1 MRTHESTSG
10 QVLNVRV
17 ALFGALVAGRLAGC
31 GGSSSGTGAMSGSA
45 GPNAPLTITQS
56 NATATA
62 AEAIGTPTT
71 WSGSGAA
78 AVGTAAS
85 AAVPASLGAIDR
97 RVVQRL
103 MSSANALPAAG
114 GTVTVPCAVGGSF
127 TAVTSAD
134 AMTVTVTFAGC
145 SEVAGTSIGGTQT
158 YTNLMVTTQSSLET
172 ISANVTD
179 ALTIVVGTV
188 SFSVAGDY
196 AFSFSANKTA
206 SGFSTETFGLTGS
219 TLAISVSKSGAVSD
233 SVTLTNF
240 DFSFEE
246 DLTVSPHQLYSS
258 FHFVLASSRLN
269 GEITVTTTEQFK
281 QIVDPAETR
290 LFPYTGQLMIE
301 GAAGMRLQ
309 VTIFGDET
317 FVPPTGEGQIEL
329 QLDSGT
335 GTFAPATWLSWAAL
349 AAGGAG

>member
-1 MRTHESTSG
+1 MRAHESASG
-10 QVLNVRV
+10 KVFNVRV
-17 ALFGALVAGRLAGC
+17 ALFGALVAGALAGC

-45 GPNAPLTITQS
+45 GPNSPLTITQS

-62 AEAIGTPTT
+62 AEAIVTPATLA
-71 WSGSGAA
+71 GSAA
-78 AVGTAAS
+78 MGTAAS

-258 FHFVLASSRLN
+258 FHYVLASSHLN

-281 QIVDPAETR
+281 QIVDPAQTR

-309 VTIFGDET
+309 VTVLGDET
-317 FVPPTGEGQIEL
+317 FVPPAGEGQIEL

-335 GTFAPATWLSWAAL
+335 GTFEPATWLSWAAL
-349 AAGGAG
+349 AATG